1 MLDFLYATINPFF
14 EGAESRR
21 NVFWT
26 GSDVCVL
33 NKKDFFKVNTVTQSR
48 GNFYVGKLIVS
59 FCITQRGCV
68 WGFFLVCLF
77 LLSCE
82 SLCTG
87 FHRGQ
92 KLWQPMDNLS
102 ERKNIWGHTHRV
114 LGGALLH
121 FFLPSLLLLLCGG
134 FKFWIG
140 RRRSLFWFLA

>member
-68 WGFFLVCLF
+68 WGFFLFVCF
-77 LLSCE
+77 
-82 SLCTG
+82 
-87 FHRGQ
+87 
-92 KLWQPMDNLS
+92 
-102 ERKNIWGHTHRV
+102 
-114 LGGALLH
+114 
-121 FFLPSLLLLLCGG
+121 FFLVKASVQDFTEGRSSDSRWTILAKGRTYEDTLIGYWEAPFCISSCLLCCCCCVEDSS
-134 FKFWIG
+134 F
-140 RRRSLFWFLA
+140 R